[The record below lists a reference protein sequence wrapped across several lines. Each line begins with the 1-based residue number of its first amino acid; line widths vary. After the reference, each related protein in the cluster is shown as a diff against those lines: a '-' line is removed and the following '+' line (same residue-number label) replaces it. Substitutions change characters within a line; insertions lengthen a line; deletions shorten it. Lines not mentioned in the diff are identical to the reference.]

1 VTETGDAFRDTVAL
15 TVRGDGLDIP
25 PFFILHTY
33 KNAAL
38 SSGRRCSRDEQPV
51 KGMNTAIMK
60 EYIDH
65 VAQFVEEP
73 SLLIMDRLSAH
84 KAGEVI
90 QHIQSKRTATGEQL
104 LTPILLP
111 PKTAF
116 LISPLDMGAIGAFK
130 TYFYKLDRTTLALKK
145 AALQQAWDQVSNDAL
160 RNIFINCGITG
171 EETLDSIHR
180 RFMNGAVGAVPTELE
195 EALDFFDSWKS
206 GAINVDGASRGREV
220 TLEIPQ
226 QLQQA
231 HLDGHYW
238 SRYGWHR

>member
-1 VTETGDAFRDTVAL
+1 MHETGDAFRDTVAL
-15 TVRGDGLDIP
+15 TVRGDGVDIP

-33 KNAAL
+33 KNAAQR
-38 SSGRRCSRDEQPV
+38 SGRRCSRDEQPV
-51 KGMNTAIMK
+51 KGMSTAIMK

-73 SLLIMDRLSAH
+73 SLLLMDRLSSH

-90 QHIQSKRTATGEQL
+90 QHIQTKRTATGEQL

-130 TYFYKLDRTTLALKK
+130 TYFYKLNRSTLELKK
-145 AALQQAWDQVSNDAL
+145 SALQQAWDQVSNDAL
-160 RNIFINCGITG
+160 RNIFQNCGITG
-171 EETLDSIHR
+171 EETLDSLR
-180 RFMNGAVGAVPTELE
+180 PRFMKGVAGAVPQELE
-195 EALDFFDSWKS
+195 EALEFFDSWES
-206 GAINVDGASRGREV
+206 GAINVDGASRGRGV
-220 TLEIPQ
+220 TLETPQ

-238 SRYGWHR
+238 SKFGGNR